1 MKLKTIGL
9 LAFIATV
16 ASACSA
22 PVVAPQPTPKPKAR
36 PVEVPVP
43 RIKPR
48 VKPKPNPPKPKPYSA
63 KVERYS
69 ENVATRVEEL
79 GANKKQTSIL
89 GSTESEKMVDE
100 ESNRLDPYRSKS
112 ESKKSPQADQEDS
125 GISTAVMT
133 LMLRAKVDMLAG
145 RNDQAIDKLER
156 GLRIQPSNPDLWN
169 KLAEA
174 HYHGED
180 YTQAIS
186 MAKKSIRLTPKSN
199 KSLLK
204 SNWKLI
210 SRASKKAGDMDGMKA
225 AMRAESSL

>member
-9 LAFIATV
+9 LVFISIV

-22 PVVAPQPTPKPKAR
+22 PVVAPQPKAKAR

-48 VKPKPNPPKPKPYSA
+48 VKPKPKPKPYSA
-63 KVERYS
+63 KVGRYS
-69 ENVATRVEEL
+69 ENVAMRVEEL
-79 GANKKQTSIL
+79 GDNKKQTSIL

-112 ESKKSPQADQEDS
+112 DAKKPPQADREES